1 MKNETLHIFLIL
13 WNWKSVESLNIS
25 LLSEFNIFASE
36 WCIFGKDFEKVM
48 VSIEDI
54 PNGIPIAFDDGSDP
68 LFKSCSMIHNSI
80 LIMNDLDILEVKK
93 MIEVLTQKQLTN
105 NVMMILS
112 QNFTAKEYFDGN
124 SRKLSPRVG
133 IFHVDLT
140 KHGFV
145 TQVIGTA
152 SKNVKFKVRNIFIL
166 MNPNTSKTYFLGS
179 WSACLYNKPE

>member
-1 MKNETLHIFLIL
+1 MKFYIFLIL
-13 WNWKSVESLNIS
+13 WQGVESLNIS
-25 LLSEFNIFASE
+25 LISEFNIFASE
-36 WCIFGKDFEKVM
+36 WCIFGNDVEKVM

-54 PNGIPIAFDDGSDP
+54 RNGIPIAFDDGSDP
-68 LFKSCSMIHNSI
+68 SFKSCSMVHNSI

-105 NVMMILS
+105 NVIMILS
-112 QNFTAKEYFDGN
+112 QNFTAKQYFDGN
-124 SRKLSPRVG
+124 SRKLSPRVC

-152 SKNVKFKVRNIFIL
+152 SKNVKFKVRKIFR
-166 MNPNTSKTYFLGS
+166 
-179 WSACLYNKPE
+179 LYNHESKHIYDLFSRILECLIS

>member
-1 MKNETLHIFLIL
+1 MKLYIFLL
-13 WNWKSVESLNIS
+13 LWKSVESLNIS

-112 QNFTAKEYFDGN
+112 QNFTAKEYFDNN
-124 SRKLSPRVG
+124 SRKLSPRVC

-140 KHGFV
+140 KHGYV

-152 SKNVKFKVRNIFIL
+152 SRNVKFKVRKIFIL
-166 MNPNTSKTYFLGS
+166 CTHESKHIYYDLFSRILE
-179 WSACLYNKPE
+179 CLIS

>member
-1 MKNETLHIFLIL
+1 MKFYIFLIL
-13 WNWKSVESLNIS
+13 WQGVESLNIS
-25 LLSEFNIFASE
+25 LISEFNIFASE
-36 WCIFGKDFEKVM
+36 WCIFGNDVEKVM

-54 PNGIPIAFDDGSDP
+54 RNGIPIAFDDGSDP
-68 LFKSCSMIHNSI
+68 SFKSCSMVHNSI

-105 NVMMILS
+105 NVIMILS
-112 QNFTAKEYFDGN
+112 QNFTAKQYFDGN
-124 SRKLSPRVG
+124 SRKLSPRVC

-152 SKNVKFKVRNIFIL
+152 SKNVKFKVRKIFIL
-166 MNPNTSKTYFLGS
+166 MNLNTSMIYFSGY
-179 WSACLYNKPE
+179 WSA

>member
-1 MKNETLHIFLIL
+1 MKLYIFLIL
-13 WNWKSVESLNIS
+13 WKSVESFNIS
-25 LLSEFNIFASE
+25 LINELNIFASE
-36 WCIFGKDFEKVM
+36 WCIFGKDLEKVM

-105 NVMMILS
+105 NVILILS

-152 SKNVKFKVRNIFIL
+152 SKNVKFKVRKIFR
-166 MNPNTSKTYFLGS
+166 
-179 WSACLYNKPE
+179 LYNHESNHIYDLFFRISEYLIS

>member
-1 MKNETLHIFLIL
+1 MKLYIFLL
-13 WNWKSVESLNIS
+13 LWKSVESLNIS
-25 LLSEFNIFASE
+25 LFSEFNIFASE

-80 LIMNDLDILEVKK
+80 LIMNDLNILEVKN

-124 SRKLSPRVG
+124 SRKLSPRVC
-133 IFHVDLT
+133 IFHVDLI

-152 SKNVKFKVRNIFIL
+152 SKNVKFKVRNIFR
-166 MNPNTSKTYFLGS
+166 
-179 WSACLYNKPE
+179 LYNHESKHIYDLFPRILECLIS

>member
-1 MKNETLHIFLIL
+1 MKLYIFLIL

-36 WCIFGKDFEKVM
+36 WCIFGEDVEKVM

-105 NVMMILS
+105 NVIMILS
-112 QNFTAKEYFDGN
+112 QNFTAKEYFDNN
-124 SRKLSPRVG
+124 SRKLSPRVC

-152 SKNVKFKVRNIFIL
+152 SKNVKFKVRNIFR
-166 MNPNTSKTYFLGS
+166 
-179 WSACLYNKPE
+179 LYNHESKHIYDLFSRILECLIS